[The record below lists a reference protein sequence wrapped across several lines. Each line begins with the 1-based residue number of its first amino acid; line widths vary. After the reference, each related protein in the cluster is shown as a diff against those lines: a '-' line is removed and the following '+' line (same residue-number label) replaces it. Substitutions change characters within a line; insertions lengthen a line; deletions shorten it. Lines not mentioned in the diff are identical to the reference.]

1 MTESGKGSGRKVV
14 LAYCPAPF
22 ADERLVPLSV
32 LPLVCRMI
40 VPPEDSH
47 HGNEGRRR
55 KDRIESDGQRRC
67 GHRTRHN
74 VANINDKGDE

>member
-1 MTESGKGSGRKVV
+1 MTESGKGSGSKVV

-40 VPPEDSH
+40 VLPEDGH

-67 GHRTRHN
+67 GRRTRHN
-74 VANINDKGDE
+74 AADINDKGDE

>member
-22 ADERLVPLSV
+22 ADERLAPLSV

-40 VPPEDSH
+40 VLPEDTYD
-47 HGNEGRRR
+47 GNEGRGRE
-55 KDRIESDGQRRC
+55 DRIKCDGQRRC

-74 VANINDKGDE
+74 ATNINDKSDE